1 MNYNEHNKKNLE
13 TYIENNSLNW
23 VIIENYEGH
32 ISNSGCKSGTK
43 NINPYCVV
51 IDVDYGNEFI
61 AMHINNN
68 CYTLLDINDIY
79 NIFEYH
85 NI

>member
-32 ISNSGCKSGTK
+32 ISNSGCIGYK
-43 NINPYCVV
+43 
-51 IDVDYGNEFI
+51 
-61 AMHINNN
+61 
-68 CYTLLDINDIY
+68 
-79 NIFEYH
+79 
-85 NI
+85 